1 MHLMELEN
9 VRYSYGSAQP
19 VLRDV
24 SLALEPGKLYAILGP
39 SGCGKTTLLSLM
51 GGLDEPDGGT
61 VRFGGEDIAGTGLA
75 EHRKH
80 HVAFVFQSFNLIDY
94 LTPAENV
101 ALITRSSPYP
111 LLEELGLTDEEARRN
126 VLKLSGGQQQRVAI
140 ARALAMD
147 PHVMLF
153 DEATSALDPE
163 LVRDVLGVMKSL
175 AKAGMTM
182 IVVTH
187 EMGFARDVADRVI
200 FMDGGFI
207 VEQGTPEEVFDH
219 PKSDRTKDF
228 LGHIS

>member
-51 GGLDEPDGGT
+51 GGLDSPDGGT
-61 VRFGGEDIAGTGLA
+61 VRFSGEDIADTGLA

-111 LLEELGLTDEEARRN
+111 LLEELGLTSEEARRN

-140 ARALAMD
+140 ARALATD
-147 PHVMLF
+147 APVILA
-153 DEATSALDPE
+153 DEPTGNLDE
-163 LVRDVLGVMKSL
+163 DTAAEITGILRSCAHKMEKCVV
-175 AKAGMTM
+175 
-182 IVVTH
+182 VVTH
-187 EMGFARDVADRVI
+187 SRELARKADCVLRLKKGVVSQEDVGSSVAGSTSRRNAPR
-200 FMDGGFI
+200 GR
-207 VEQGTPEEVFDH
+207 
-219 PKSDRTKDF
+219 SR
-228 LGHIS
+228 S

>member
-51 GGLDEPDGGT
+51 GGLDSPDGGT
-61 VRFGGEDIAGTGLA
+61 VRFSGEDIADTGLA

-111 LLEELGLTDEEARRN
+111 LLEELGLTSEEARRN

-140 ARALAMD
+140 ARALATD
-147 PHVMLF
+147 APVILADHGQ
-153 DEATSALDPE
+153 PRRRHRR
-163 LVRDVLGVMKSL
+163 RDHRNP
-175 AKAGMTM
+175 AKL
-182 IVVTH
+182 
-187 EMGFARDVADRVI
+187 R
-200 FMDGGFI
+200 
-207 VEQGTPEEVFDH
+207 P
-219 PKSDRTKDF
+219 
-228 LGHIS
+228 

>member
-24 SLALEPGKLYAILGP
+24 SLTLDAGRLYAILGP

-51 GGLDEPDGGT
+51 GGLDAPDGGT
-61 VRFGGEDIAGTGLA
+61 IRFAGENIADTGLA
-75 EHRKH
+75 EHRKS

-111 LLEELGLTDEEARRN
+111 LLEELGLTNEEARRN

-140 ARALAMD
+140 ARALATD
-147 PHVMLF
+147 APVILA
-153 DEATSALDPE
+153 DEPTGNLDE
-163 LVRDVLGVMKSL
+163 DTAAEITGILRSCAHKMEKCVV
-175 AKAGMTM
+175 
-182 IVVTH
+182 VVTH
-187 EMGFARDVADRVI
+187 SRELARKADCVLRLKKGVVSQE
-200 FMDGGFI
+200 DAAAGGAASRRS
-207 VEQGTPEEVFDH
+207 PSSRRSR
-219 PKSDRTKDF
+219 P
-228 LGHIS
+228 

>member
-51 GGLDEPDGGT
+51 GGLDAPDAGT

-126 VLKLSGGQQQRVAI
+126 VLKLSGGQKQRVAI
-140 ARALAMD
+140 ARALASEA
-147 PHVMLF
+147 PVILA
-153 DEATSALDPE
+153 DEPTGNLDE
-163 LVRDVLGVMKSL
+163 DTAAEITGILRSCAHKMEKCVV
-175 AKAGMTM
+175 
-182 IVVTH
+182 VVTH
-187 EMGFARDVADRVI
+187 SRELARKADCVLRLKKGVVSQEDVGQA
-200 FMDGGFI
+200 GGSASRRN
-207 VEQGTPEEVFDH
+207 PSSRRSR
-219 PKSDRTKDF
+219 P
-228 LGHIS
+228 

>member
-51 GGLDEPDGGT
+51 GGLDSPDGGT
-61 VRFGGEDIAGTGLA
+61 VRFSGEDIADTGLA

-111 LLEELGLTDEEARRN
+111 LLEELGLTSEETRRN

-140 ARALAMD
+140 ARALATD
-147 PHVMLF
+147 APVILA
-153 DEATSALDPE
+153 DEPTGNLDE
-163 LVRDVLGVMKSL
+163 DTAAEITGILRSCAHKMEKCVV
-175 AKAGMTM
+175 
-182 IVVTH
+182 VVTH
-187 EMGFARDVADRVI
+187 SRELARKADCVLRLKKGVVSQEDVGSSVVGSTFRRNAPR
-200 FMDGGFI
+200 GR
-207 VEQGTPEEVFDH
+207 
-219 PKSDRTKDF
+219 SR
-228 LGHIS
+228 S